1 MAFKTLQKSI
11 SGMLSNAVF
20 EIPRNQRRYVW
31 KTNHWQDLWDDLS
44 FVIDNEEVN
53 NGRNHFIGSIV
64 LKEEGTIEG
73 VNHYTLI
80 DGQQRTITI
89 VLFLCAIMQSFKER
103 EMADDF
109 QGNKKMLLVTDL
121 KNKSACVLA
130 SDFHK
135 AIKKIV
141 ELICNV
147 EDKDDLSKIISQSII
162 NKTIDKQIGEC
173 VKFYYGRLK
182 EFTNERVLQVRDALI
197 NTQYIEIIAT
207 TEEDS
212 YTIFEILNARGQV
225 LEDHELLK
233 NYIMRYIRPQSQ
245 EKVDEVKEQWTNMD
259 KDFGTIIKKFFKHYA
274 SHKYKATPKE
284 SIYKVILEGTKK
296 SRDINA
302 LFDDIVLKTKYYHLM
317 LKTDQESLDVE
328 KKVFPFFVKKKAEQ
342 FRPIIL
348 SLMHQREM
356 GKISNEE
363 YVDIIN
369 FIYAFYVCYNIIGE
383 ERSNKLEDP
392 IYKYAPILE
401 NEYSA
406 AALTDFKDSLAK
418 RLPSKAAFTDI
429 FKNVGWSNHTLFYR
443 DEKNKDRVK
452 IVLELL
458 ELHIGKRELDEN
470 YTIEHILP
478 DSQSEDNAMIG
489 NLLPLEKRLNDQC
502 KDMQLKD
509 KIPFYK
515 RSNYAITRGFAEW
528 CEKNNYSFTPESRN
542 DYLAGLL
549 YDVILGISSIV
560 TH

>member
-1 MAFKTLQKSI
+1 
-11 SGMLSNAVF
+11 
-20 EIPRNQRRYVW
+20 
-31 KTNHWQDLWDDLS
+31 
-44 FVIDNEEVN
+44 
-53 NGRNHFIGSIV
+53 
-64 LKEEGTIEG
+64 
-73 VNHYTLI
+73 
-80 DGQQRTITI
+80 
-89 VLFLCAIMQSFKER
+89 
-103 EMADDF
+103 
-109 QGNKKMLLVTDL
+109 
-121 KNKSACVLA
+121 
-130 SDFHK
+130 
-135 AIKKIV
+135 
-141 ELICNV
+141 
-147 EDKDDLSKIISQSII
+147 
-162 NKTIDKQIGEC
+162 
-173 VKFYYGRLK
+173 
-182 EFTNERVLQVRDALI
+182 
-197 NTQYIEIIAT
+197 
-207 TEEDS
+207 
-212 YTIFEILNARGQV
+212 
-225 LEDHELLK
+225 
-233 NYIMRYIRPQSQ
+233 MRYIRPQSQ
-245 EKVDEVKEQWTNMD
+245 EKVDEVKEQWANMD

-363 YVDIIN
+363 YIDIIN

-452 IVLELL
+452 IVL
-458 ELHIGKRELDEN
+458 
-470 YTIEHILP
+470 
-478 DSQSEDNAMIG
+478 
-489 NLLPLEKRLNDQC
+489 
-502 KDMQLKD
+502 
-509 KIPFYK
+509 
-515 RSNYAITRGFAEW
+515 
-528 CEKNNYSFTPESRN
+528 
-542 DYLAGLL
+542 
-549 YDVILGISSIV
+549 
-560 TH
+560 

>member
-64 LKEEGTIEG
+64 LKEEETIEG

-103 EMADDF
+103 GMADDF

-182 EFTNERVLQVRDALI
+182 EFSNERVLQVRDALI

-245 EKVDEVKEQWTNMD
+245 EKVDEVKEQWANMD
-259 KDFGTIIKKFFKHYA
+259 KDFGTTIKKFFKHYA

-296 SRDINA
+296 SKDINA
-302 LFDDIVLKTKYYHLM
+302 LFDDIVLKTKYYHLI

-363 YVDIIN
+363 YIDIIN

-406 AALTDFKDSLAK
+406 AALADFKDSLAK

-528 CEKNNYSFTPESRN
+528 CEKNNYAFTPASRN

-560 TH
+560 AH

>member
-64 LKEEGTIEG
+64 LKEEETIEG

-103 EMADDF
+103 GMADDF

-141 ELICNV
+141 ELICNI

-182 EFTNERVLQVRDALI
+182 EFSNERVLQVRDALI

-245 EKVDEVKEQWTNMD
+245 EKVDEVKEQWANMD
-259 KDFGTIIKKFFKHYA
+259 KDFGPTIKKFFKHYA

-296 SRDINA
+296 SKDINA
-302 LFDDIVLKTKYYHLM
+302 LFDDIVLKTKYYHLI
-317 LKTDQESLDVE
+317 LKTDQESLEVE

-363 YVDIIN
+363 YIDIIN

-502 KDMQLKD
+502 KDKQLKD

-515 RSNYAITRGFAEW
+515 RFNYAITRGFAEW
-528 CEKNNYSFTPESRN
+528 CEKNNYAFTPASRN